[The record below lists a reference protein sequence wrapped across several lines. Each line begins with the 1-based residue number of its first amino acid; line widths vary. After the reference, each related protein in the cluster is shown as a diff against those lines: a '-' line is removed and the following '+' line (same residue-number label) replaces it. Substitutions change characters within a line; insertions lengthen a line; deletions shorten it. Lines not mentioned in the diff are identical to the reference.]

1 MGKVPT
7 GTREL
12 LNKTESSRPILR
24 LRKAMGGGHKGK
36 DVSVRYYT
44 DMIELNDLVE
54 TLTDHTLEL
63 LTDSN
68 SGALDL
74 HLSDKKCGQFAKI
87 TATSGTPVLLNNLTS
102 RSVIINSNKVSIA
115 NSDIFN
121 LNVVL
126 SEGSITLKNCTVGVL
141 NLKHSK
147 AGQDVERISLND
159 CKILSLLLPR
169 EIKARDV
176 EIKNVEFVS
185 TYENVTEELS
195 VDPLPQPT
203 LDRASFG
210 FLHDWAVKAGNSE
223 IAHLARGNELAIERR
238 IATKG
243 LERFILSLWYIFGNF
258 GLSPMRPIIWMF
270 AAMIAMC
277 AILFCTGTSLSIPA
291 DELVGWRHALQDT
304 EDYSGALARA
314 AAGTLEGGVSPL
326 SVFSSRRMI
335 IPNSE
340 WIAGLQVLY
349 GYFCIAMFLL
359 FGFSVRRRFKI
370 S

>member
-24 LRKAMGGGHKGK
+24 LRKAMGRGHRGE
-36 DVSVRYYT
+36 DVPVEYYT
-44 DMIELNDLVE
+44 DTTELNELVE

-63 LTDSN
+63 LPENN

-74 HLSDKKCGQFAKI
+74 HLSDKKCVQFAKI
-87 TATSGTPVLLNNLTS
+87 RATSGSPVSLNNLSS
-102 RSVIINSNKVSIA
+102 RSVVINSDKVSIA
-115 NSDIFN
+115 NSDIFD
-121 LNVVL
+121 LNVFL
-126 SEGSITLKNCTVGVL
+126 SKGSITLKNCTVGVL
-141 NLKHSK
+141 NLEHSK
-147 AGQDVERISLND
+147 AGQDVEKISLND
-159 CKILSLLLPR
+159 CKILSLILPR

-195 VDPLPQPT
+195 VNQLPQPT

-238 IATKG
+238 TATKG
-243 LERFILSLWYIFGNF
+243 LERFILSLWSLFGNF

-277 AILFCTGTSLSIPA
+277 IILFCTGTSLSIPA
-291 DELVGWRHALQDT
+291 DELVGWRNALQDT

-349 GYFCIAMFLL
+349 GYFCISMFLL

>member
-12 LNKTESSRPILR
+12 LNKTEPSRPIFR
-24 LRKAMGGGHKGK
+24 LRKAMGRGHRGE
-36 DVSVRYYT
+36 DVPVKYYT
-44 DMIELNDLVE
+44 NTTELNELVE
-54 TLTDHTLEL
+54 TLNDHTLEL
-63 LTDSN
+63 LPDSN

-74 HLSDKKCGQFAKI
+74 HLSNKKCGQFSEIRAI
-87 TATSGTPVLLNNLTS
+87 SVGPVSLNNLSS
-102 RSVIINSNKVSIA
+102 RSVVISSNKVSIA

-210 FLHDWAVKAGNSE
+210 FLHDWA
-223 IAHLARGNELAIERR
+223 
-238 IATKG
+238 
-243 LERFILSLWYIFGNF
+243 
-258 GLSPMRPIIWMF
+258 
-270 AAMIAMC
+270 
-277 AILFCTGTSLSIPA
+277 
-291 DELVGWRHALQDT
+291 
-304 EDYSGALARA
+304 
-314 AAGTLEGGVSPL
+314 
-326 SVFSSRRMI
+326 
-335 IPNSE
+335 
-340 WIAGLQVLY
+340 
-349 GYFCIAMFLL
+349 
-359 FGFSVRRRFKI
+359 
-370 S
+370 